1 MMATTFELDSDSWPL
16 APAKT
21 LHATD
26 KAAQQIAN
34 IVQEARKE
42 RARFTDTI
50 LLHRE
55 DAIAPGAQ
63 NILSQIG
70 FRKK

>member
-1 MMATTFELDSDSWPL
+1 MATAFELDSDSWPL
-16 APAKT
+16 ASAKT
-21 LHATD
+21 LRATD

-34 IVQEARKE
+34 TVQEAREE
-42 RARFTDTI
+42 RMRFTDTI
-50 LLHRE
+50 LLHRK

>member
-21 LHATD
+21 LRATD

-34 IVQEARKE
+34 TVQEARKE
-42 RARFTDTI
+42 RARFTNTI

-55 DAIAPGAQ
+55 DAIAPRAQ